1 MMPMP
6 PTDLDLPFTLLAAC
20 ALVVIG
26 LAGMLLRRSLLVT
39 VMGVELC
46 LLGAALAFAAY
57 AIARGDPVGLAASV
71 VILLVGAVWAILG
84 SALALTLFRRR
95 GSVNIDELR
104 ELRG

>member
-1 MMPMP
+1 MPSA
-6 PTDLDLPFTLLAAC
+6 DLDLPFTLLAAC

-46 LLGAALAFAAY
+46 LLGAALAFSAY
-57 AIARGDPVGLAASV
+57 AIARGDPVGLAAGV
-71 VILLVGAVWAILG
+71 VILLVGAVWAVIG

-95 GSVNIDELR
+95 GTVNIDELR